1 MEFVTILGFAAA
13 LFTTIS
19 NIPQAV
25 KIIRTKETKGVS
37 AMSYLALLVG
47 LIAWVIY
54 GILRDDW
61 PIIVSNAISAIIC
74 AIVLI
79 LKLIS
84 KEKLEEIHDKV
95 HDN

>member
-1 MEFVTILGFAAA
+1 MNFITIIGFCAA

-19 NIPQAV
+19 NIPQAI

-37 AMSYLALLVG
+37 ATSYLALLIG
-47 LIAWVIY
+47 LVLWVIY

-61 PIIVSNAISAIIC
+61 PIMVSNGISATIC
-74 AIVLI
+74 AIVLV